1 MRLDITG
8 RHVHIPPPIRQLIER
23 RLSRVERLLND
34 SALSATAVLTP
45 EKYRPRTEI
54 ILHARGDK
62 LMRGL
67 GEGNAWNLSVRQA
80 VEKVEQQAKKV
91 KGKWSERKRS
101 DTRRR
106 VPRTVRAADAIRLP
120 RAERSEP
127 EVPRVIRA
135 TRYAI
140 KPRSV
145 DDAALRIEQSTESF
159 IVFRNPESSGLSIV
173 YRRKDGQLGLIE
185 PDVKRDKGFPL
196 LPYPLPHDRPPP
208 SRRCHRGRDAR

>member
-34 SALSATAVLTP
+34 SALSATAVLTL
-45 EKYRPRTEI
+45 EKYRHRTEI

-80 VEKVEQQAKKV
+80 VERVEQQAKKL
-91 KGKWSERKRS
+91 KGKGGERKRS

-106 VPRTVRAADAIRLP
+106 VPRTVRAAAAIQPP
-120 RAERSEP
+120 RAESAEP

-140 KPRSV
+140 KPMPV
-145 DDAALRIEQSTESF
+145 HA
-159 IVFRNPESSGLSIV
+159 
-173 YRRKDGQLGLIE
+173 
-185 PDVKRDKGFPL
+185 
-196 LPYPLPHDRPPP
+196 
-208 SRRCHRGRDAR
+208 

>member
-8 RHVHIPPPIRQLIER
+8 RHVEITPTLRQLIER
-23 RLSRVERLLND
+23 RLPRLERLLND
-34 SALSATAVLTP
+34 SAVSATVILTL
-45 EKYRPRTEI
+45 EKYRHRTEI

-62 LMRGL
+62 MMRGL

-80 VEKVEQQAKKV
+80 VEKVEQQAKKL

-106 VPRTVRAADAIRLP
+106 VPRTVRAAAAIRPP
-120 RAERSEP
+120 RPEP
-127 EVPRVIRA
+127 EAPRVIRA

-140 KPRSV
+140 KPMSV
-145 DDAALRIEQSTESF
+145 DDAAVRIDETAEPF
-159 IVFRNPESSGLSIV
+159 IVFRNPDSAAVSIV

-185 PDVKRDKGFPL
+185 PD
-196 LPYPLPHDRPPP
+196 
-208 SRRCHRGRDAR
+208 

>member
-8 RHVHIPPPIRQLIER
+8 RHVDITPTLRQLIER
-23 RLSRVERLLND
+23 RLARVERLLND
-34 SALSATAVLTP
+34 SAISATAILTL
-45 EKYRPRTEI
+45 EKYRHRTEI

-67 GEGNAWNLSVRQA
+67 GEGNGWNLSVRQA

-91 KGKWSERKRS
+91 KGKWGERKRS

-106 VPRTVRAADAIRLP
+106 VPRTVRAAAAIRPP
-120 RAERSEP
+120 RADRSEP
-127 EVPRVIRA
+127 EQPRVIRA

-140 KPRSV
+140 KPMSV
-145 DDAALRIEQSTESF
+145 DDAALRIEQSAEPF
-159 IVFRNPESSGLSIV
+159 IVFRNPESSTVSIV

-185 PDVKRDKGFPL
+185 PD
-196 LPYPLPHDRPPP
+196 
-208 SRRCHRGRDAR
+208 

>member
-8 RHVHIPPPIRQLIER
+8 RHVDITPTLRQLIER
-23 RLSRVERLLND
+23 RLDRVERLLND
-34 SALSATAVLTP
+34 SALSATVILTL
-45 EKYRPRTEI
+45 EKYRHRTEI
-54 ILHARGDK
+54 ILHVRGDK

-67 GEGNAWNLSVRQA
+67 GEGNAWTLSVRQA

-91 KGKWSERKRS
+91 KGKWGERKRS

-106 VPRTVRAADAIRLP
+106 VPRTVRAANAIRPP
-120 RAERSEP
+120 RPERSEP
-127 EVPRVIRA
+127 DVPRVIRA

-140 KPRSV
+140 KPMSV

-159 IVFRNPESSGLSIV
+159 IVFRNPESSVLSIV

-185 PDVKRDKGFPL
+185 PD
-196 LPYPLPHDRPPP
+196 
-208 SRRCHRGRDAR
+208 

>member
-8 RHVHIPPPIRQLIER
+8 RHVDITPTLRQLIER
-23 RLSRVERLLND
+23 RLDRVERLLND
-34 SALSATAVLTP
+34 SALSATVILTL
-45 EKYRPRTEI
+45 EKYRHRTEI

-80 VEKVEQQAKKV
+80 IEKVEQQAKKV

-140 KPRSV
+140 KPMSV
-145 DDAALRIEQSTESF
+145 DDAALRIEQGTESF
-159 IVFRNPESSGLSIV
+159 IVFRNPESSVLSIV

-185 PDVKRDKGFPL
+185 PD
-196 LPYPLPHDRPPP
+196 
-208 SRRCHRGRDAR
+208 

>member
-8 RHVHIPPPIRQLIER
+8 RHVDITPTLRQLIER
-23 RLSRVERLLND
+23 RLDRVERLLND
-34 SALSATAVLTP
+34 SALSATVILTL
-45 EKYRPRTEI
+45 EKYRHRTEI

-80 VEKVEQQAKKV
+80 IEKVEQQAKKV

-106 VPRTVRAADAIRLP
+106 VPRTVRAADALRPP

-140 KPRSV
+140 KPMSV

-159 IVFRNPESSGLSIV
+159 IVFRNPESSVLSIM

-185 PDVKRDKGFPL
+185 PD
-196 LPYPLPHDRPPP
+196 
-208 SRRCHRGRDAR
+208 

>member
-8 RHVHIPPPIRQLIER
+8 RHVDITPTLRQLIER
-23 RLSRVERLLND
+23 RLDRVERLLND
-34 SALSATAVLTP
+34 SALSATVILTL
-45 EKYRPRTEI
+45 EKYRHRTEI

-120 RAERSEP
+120 RAERPEP

-140 KPRSV
+140 KPMSV

-159 IVFRNPESSGLSIV
+159 IVFRNPESSLLSIV
-173 YRRKDGQLGLIE
+173 YRRKDGRLGLIE
-185 PDVKRDKGFPL
+185 PD
-196 LPYPLPHDRPPP
+196 
-208 SRRCHRGRDAR
+208 